1 MDVRAGYKKTAE
13 VGEIPVDWEVHP
25 LKDICN
31 QIQDGTHFTPI
42 YVSSGVPFY
51 SVENVTSGDFENT
64 KFVTEA
70 AHNLMAKRCRP
81 ARGDILMTRITAGKV
96 GDTKLIDWDCE
107 ASIYVSLALL
117 KLGSLVLPEYLYAYS
132 RSEIFVAAVE
142 KRALTNA
149 TPKKINLGEIGEIPI
164 AAPTKRCEQ
173 QAIAAALSDVDA
185 ALAGVLRLI
194 AKKRDLKQAA
204 MQTLLTGQTRLP
216 GFSGEWQLK
225 RLGDHV
231 SFLKN
236 GTHSRA
242 QLAEDGHVQNLHYG
256 DIHGSSSI
264 WLAPAHRPMP
274 SLDASSAVSLE
285 RLTTGDLIFV
295 DASEDLDGVGKSV
308 EITQIDDLEVV
319 SGQHTIAARFDK
331 SILADG
337 FKGYLQF
344 VPAFRSHLCRL
355 AAGTK
360 VLATNRAHIASVE
373 MKLPEPPEQKAI
385 AAILS
390 DMDAEIDALTAQ
402 ADKTRL
408 LKQAMMQEL
417 LTGRT
422 RLPIPED
429 AHA

>member
-1 MDVRAGYKKTAE
+1 MVRPGYKQTE
-13 VGEIPVDWEVHP
+13 VGVIPEDWGIASLGKIASLDRGKFSARPRNDPKYYGGDIPFIQTGDVARSRGLISDFSQTLNTEG
-25 LKDICN
+25 LKVSRLFPK
-31 QIQDGTHFTPI
+31 GTLFFTIAANIGDVGISAFDAACPDSLVAI
-42 YVSSGVPFY
+42 TPGPFADKNWLFAELGKRK
-51 SVENVTSGDFENT
+51 SEFENL
-64 KFVTEA
+64 A
-70 AHNLMAKRCRP
+70 SPGAQLNINLEKLRP
-81 ARGDILMTRITAGKV
+81 F
-96 GDTKLIDWDCE
+96 
-107 ASIYVSLALL
+107 LL
-117 KLGSLVLPEYLYAYS
+117 PFPPLPEQ
-132 RSEIFVAAVE
+132 R
-142 KRALTNA
+142 
-149 TPKKINLGEIGEIPI
+149 
-164 AAPTKRCEQ
+164 
-173 QAIAAALSDVDA
+173 AIAAALSDVDA
-185 ALAGVLRLI
+185 VQAGLLRLI
-194 AKKRDLKQAA
+194 SKKKDLKQAA

-216 GFSGEWQLK
+216 GFSGEWQVK

-242 QLAEDGHVQNLHYG
+242 QLAEDGPVQNLHYG

-274 SLDASSAVSLE
+274 ALDASSAVSLE

-295 DASEDLDGVGKSV
+295 DASEDIDGVGKSV

-344 VPAFRSHLCRL
+344 APAFRSHLCRL

-360 VLATNRAHIASVE
+360 VLATNRVHIASVE

-385 AAILS
+385 AAILT
-390 DMDAEIDALTAQ
+390 DMDAEIAALTAQ

-422 RLPIPED
+422 RLPLPVDHGPED
-429 AHA
+429 THA